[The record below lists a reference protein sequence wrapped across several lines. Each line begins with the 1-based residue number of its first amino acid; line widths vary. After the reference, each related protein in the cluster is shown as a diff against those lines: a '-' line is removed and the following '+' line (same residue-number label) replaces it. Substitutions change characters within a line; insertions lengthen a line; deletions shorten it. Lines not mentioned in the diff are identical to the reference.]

1 MIQGFSGTVTGNVFS
16 IPQSRPGRVRL
27 GATKRG
33 GFMKRRRVCL
43 LAFLFFGATLLF
55 AQQGSLGGIITDPS
69 GAFVASARINVT
81 SVTTGLSQ
89 TVISEASGYYILPS
103 IAPGDYTLKVEAS
116 GFATFSQQFTLHA
129 NQAVTSNVQ
138 LKLGAASEKVTVQA
152 APPQVNTT
160 NATLSEVVDQQ
171 RIVNLPLNGRN
182 AATLTLLAPGTT
194 GGPPTNDVD
203 QGQSKTFPGAQT
215 ISTNG
220 SRQNE
225 VSYQLDGGNN
235 VDQYTNVNLPFP
247 FPDALE
253 EFSLQTSNYSAEY
266 GQNAGGV
273 VNVVTKS
280 GSNQV
285 HGDAFWFVRNAV
297 FDARNYFAS
306 QVDPLKRNQFG
317 GVIGGPVVIP
327 NVYNGHDRTFFFFG
341 YQGTIIRDEQ
351 GGQSAFVPTQA
362 NLNGDFSAY
371 LNANDPNNALGQ
383 AVILTDPTTG
393 QPFPG
398 NKIPTTRFDAAAL
411 GVERFLP
418 QSTGNGLVFYSQP
431 IHQNFNEL
439 VARIDHSLS
448 ARDQLTI
455 RYDYNHFAA
464 AAVYDSAD
472 ILSYKN
478 GVHFPVH
485 NVLSHETHTFHPNL
499 LNDARFSY
507 VREAPQRGPAS
518 NAPSV
523 IDFGVQNIW
532 QPAVKCVNGIAADG
546 FFSFGDNPPA
556 HFVRNNFSFSDD
568 VHWVWGKHSFAF
580 GGYVERSRVDVS
592 NLYLQP
598 ATFEFSG
605 NATGLSI
612 ADFLLGSIWSFQQGY
627 GEFANNR
634 DTFVSVYTQDNIKLT
649 PRLTVN
655 LGLRYEPYF
664 PWHEIRGRIEQFNM
678 NAYQQG
684 ITSKVFPNA
693 PPGLFFRGD
702 PGFPENGTT
711 GDYRNFAPRVGF
723 AYDLK
728 GDGKTS
734 LRAGAGIFYDSRTA
748 GISNTEM
755 SDVSPFSPQLRLTA
769 PAGPFSNPLL
779 GVPNPFPAP
788 WPPPANSIFP
798 TPVFALTYDPTRGF
812 ITPRMYNWNMSIER
826 QLKADWV
833 SRISYVGSHGSRLR
847 LGIDLNPSLYDN
859 GSALPPDQRRL
870 FPGYTDIF
878 ESTQTSNSSYNS
890 LQLALEKRFT
900 HGVTLQANYT
910 WSRSI
915 DDLQY
920 QGALADFGSDIP
932 TVLPWYFPD
941 FHSLDTGPSDFNHNQ
956 RFVLSYVWNLPGLH
970 SASRPLR
977 VLLGNWQVSG
987 ILTAQ
992 SGDALTVLAGQDQ
1005 SGTASDQDH
1014 GQLVGAPYGSGA
1026 CSGGGSCLN
1035 WLNPNSFQLPAP
1047 GAFGNTRKGG
1057 FIGPGSLGW
1066 DAGLMKEFPMGE
1078 RTKWQFRAEFFNV
1091 LNHTIFNDPN
1101 NIVSGG
1107 GFGGIFGAADPRIG
1121 QLALKLSF

>member
-1 MIQGFSGTVTGNVFS
+1 M
-16 IPQSRPGRVRL
+16 
-27 GATKRG
+27 
-33 GFMKRRRVCL
+33 
-43 LAFLFFGATLLF
+43 
-55 AQQGSLGGIITDPS
+55 TDPS
-69 GAFVASARINVT
+69 GASVASAKITIT
-81 SVTTGLSQ
+81 SVATGLSQ
-89 TVISEASGYYILPS
+89 SVSSDTSGYYVLPS
-103 IAPGDYTLKVEAS
+103 VAPGDYTLRVEAS
-116 GFATFSQQFTLHA
+116 GFAAASQQFTLHA

-138 LKLGAASEKVTVQA
+138 LKLGAASEKVTVEA

-160 NATLSEVVDQQ
+160 NSTLGEVVDQQ

-220 SRQNE
+220 SRQNQ
-225 VSYQLDGGNN
+225 VSYLLDGGNN

-280 GSNQV
+280 GSNQL
-285 HGDAFWFVRNAV
+285 HGDLFYFVRNAV
-297 FDARNYFAS
+297 FNARNYFAS

-327 NVYNGHDRTFFFFG
+327 HVYDGHNRTFFFFG

-371 LNANDPNNALGQ
+371 LTANNPDNAVGSVVDLPSPFKNNMISSSLFDPA
-383 AVILTDPTTG
+383 AV
-393 QPFPG
+393 
-398 NKIPTTRFDAAAL
+398 
-411 GVERFLP
+411 GVEKYLP
-418 QSTGNGLVFYSQP
+418 HPTGNGLVFYSQP
-431 IHQNFNEL
+431 IHQDFNEL

-455 RYDYNHFAA
+455 RYDYNHFTTTP
-464 AAVYDSAD
+464 VYDPTD

-485 NVLSHETHTFHPNL
+485 NVLFHETHTFHPNL
-499 LNDARFSY
+499 LNDVRASY
-507 VREAPQRGPAS
+507 VREAPHRGPAS
-518 NAPSV
+518 HAPSV
-523 IDFGVQNIW
+523 TDFGVQNIW
-532 QPAVKCVNGIAADG
+532 QPPVKVINGIQADG
-546 FFSFGDNPPA
+546 FFAFGDNPPA
-556 HFVRNNFSFSDD
+556 RFVRNNFSFSDD
-568 VHWVWGKHSFAF
+568 VHWVHGKHSLAF

-605 NATGLSI
+605 NATGISI
-612 ADFLLGSIWSFQQGY
+612 ADFLLGNIWSFQQGY
-627 GEFANNR
+627 GEYANNR
-634 DTFVSVYTQDNIKLT
+634 NTFVAVYAQDNIKLT

-655 LGLRYEPYF
+655 LGLRYEPYS
-664 PWHEIRGRIEQFNM
+664 PWHEIHGRIEQFNM
-678 NAYQQG
+678 DAYQQG
-684 ITSKVFPNA
+684 IKSTVFPNA

-702 PGFPENGTT
+702 PGFPENGVT
-711 GDYRNFAPRVGF
+711 GDYKNFGPRIGF
-723 AYDLK
+723 AYDLT

-755 SDVSPFSPQLRLTA
+755 GDVSPFSPQLRLG
-769 PAGPFSNPLL
+769 PLSNPPVGPFSNPLL
-779 GVPNPFPAP
+779 GVTNPFPAP
-788 WPPPANSIFP
+788 WPPPADSMFP
-798 TPVFALTYDPTRGF
+798 APVFALTYDPRGF
-812 ITPRMYNWNMSIER
+812 VTPRMYNWNLSIER
-826 QLKADWV
+826 QLKPDWV
-833 SRISYVGSHGSRLR
+833 SRISYVGSHGSHLR
-847 LGIDLNPSLYDN
+847 LGIDLNPVVPSKGNRY
-859 GSALPPDQRRL
+859 
-870 FPGYTDIF
+870 FPEYTDIF
-878 ESTQTSNSSYNS
+878 ENTQTANSSYNA

-900 HGVTLQANYT
+900 HGLTVQANYT

-920 QGALADFGSDIP
+920 QGALADFGGDIP
-932 TVLPWYFPD
+932 TVLPWYFPN
-941 FHSLDTGPSDFNHNQ
+941 FHSLDTGASDFNHNQ
-956 RFVLSYVWNLPGLH
+956 RFVLSYVWNLPGLQGM
-970 SASRPLR
+970 SRALR
-977 VLLGNWQVSG
+977 VLLGNWQLSG

-1005 SGTASDQDH
+1005 SGTASGQDH
-1014 GQLVGAPYGSGA
+1014 GQLVGAPYGPGA
-1026 CSGGGSCLN
+1026 CSAGESCLN
-1035 WLNPNSFQLPAP
+1035 WLNPSSFQQPPL
-1047 GAFGNTRKGG
+1047 GQFGNTRKGA
-1057 FIGPGSLGW
+1057 FTGPGSLGW

-1078 RTKWQFRAEFFNV
+1078 RSKLQFRAEFFNV
-1091 LNHTIFNDPN
+1091 LNHTVFGDPN
-1101 NIVSGG
+1101 NIISGG
-1107 GFGGIFGAADPRIG
+1107 GFGGIYSAQDPRIG
-1121 QLALKLSF
+1121 QLAMKLSF